1 MPNPIYTIKYAAVE
15 SSALLVTLRK
25 PGEDERAVFLRSA
38 EIRSLISTLGLRI
51 IYSMEFTIKERI
63 NTTYIGKG
71 QAESVREAVLAYSP
85 DEVIIDA
92 FITPRE
98 ENNLE
103 RIFGVPVSDREAV
116 ILAIFFQNARSREA
130 RLQIEK
136 AEAEYLRPRLADRE
150 AKLSQQRGGVRGAKG
165 EGERKIE
172 LERRRI
178 SERIRALDRE
188 IKATEDVRRTQRKS
202 RERSGI
208 FSFALLGYTNA
219 GKSTILNALTGS
231 EVLAEDKLFATLD
244 TTTRALKLPNGQR
257 VLLSDTVGFISN
269 LPEGLV
275 KAFSSTLEEAL
286 SADALIIVADVS
298 HPDSYGCLKKTKE
311 TLSQLGALDKVRI
324 LVINK
329 TDEIHDDIS
338 YAALRREPYLIVET
352 SMKEGKGIGELL
364 KAMAD
369 ITDES
374 FMDIR
379 VTEPASSDIVSRL
392 SRDGDVKAIEYG
404 ENSVTVTAR
413 IRKELAPKYRKGNG

>member
-51 IYSMEFTIKERI
+51 IYSMEFTIKDRI

-150 AKLSQQRGGVRGAKG
+150 A
-165 EGERKIE
+165 
-172 LERRRI
+172 
-178 SERIRALDRE
+178 
-188 IKATEDVRRTQRKS
+188 
-202 RERSGI
+202 
-208 FSFALLGYTNA
+208 
-219 GKSTILNALTGS
+219 
-231 EVLAEDKLFATLD
+231 
-244 TTTRALKLPNGQR
+244 
-257 VLLSDTVGFISN
+257 
-269 LPEGLV
+269 
-275 KAFSSTLEEAL
+275 L
-286 SADALIIVADVS
+286 SAARWS
-298 HPDSYGCLKKTKE
+298 KRCQG
-311 TLSQLGALDKVRI
+311 
-324 LVINK
+324 
-329 TDEIHDDIS
+329 
-338 YAALRREPYLIVET
+338 RR
-352 SMKEGKGIGELL
+352 
-364 KAMAD
+364 
-369 ITDES
+369 
-374 FMDIR
+374 
-379 VTEPASSDIVSRL
+379 
-392 SRDGDVKAIEYG
+392 
-404 ENSVTVTAR
+404 
-413 IRKELAPKYRKGNG
+413 